1 MLISFRGKRVNKKN
15 VSPGNS
21 RAGVWGGESVPAGAT
36 CTYQLA
42 TEWVVFAYEKDKK
55 VKILIFLEQRR

>member
-15 VSPGNS
+15 VSPGKQS
-21 RAGVWGGESVPAGAT
+21 WGLGRRVGPRRGH

-55 VKILIFLEQRR
+55 VKILIILGQRL